1 MDWNHD
7 GKIDGHDMVYFHEV
21 INSDSSSNDTNYSS
35 GGNGNG
41 YGNSSTTDDEKAK
54 AIVILIGICVAYFV
68 LRMMGFR

>member
-7 GKIDGHDMVYFHEV
+7 GKIDGHDMVHFHEV
-21 INSDSSSNDTNYSS
+21 INSDSNNDSSSAF
-35 GGNGNG
+35 GGSGNG